1 MKLTSRSV
9 FAILTLSLIF
19 GLLATSS
26 HRAVQAQAVPPPPP
40 PPPTQIG
47 TQNMPPDRKAY
58 LDANRLPDPQKKIEA
73 LQKFLTD
80 FPKSQMLY
88 SAHSSLMSVL
98 IKSAP
103 EKKEEI
109 LLHANKAIDTAPEF
123 ARKFI
128 CNQVATDLIE
138 AGLLLDKA
146 EEFAA
151 KALSIAEEEQAKSLR
166 QSRASYQ
173 VLMGRI
179 YLKKGKTKDAEKAF
193 LAAYGAVPTGEANPT
208 TLRTAALGLAEIAE
222 KQGKY
227 DQALNHLSTAAIAG
241 RIDASARARLETAY
255 RKTHQDSLAGL
266 DEMLDAK
273 YEKEFPSPIKVE
285 PYKPTPSRTERAVLS
300 EVFTGS
306 GCPPC
311 VAADLAFDA
320 FLERYRNRDV
330 IVMMYHQHIPVPDP
344 MTNPSTQ
351 ARAKYYTVRGVP
363 SFVIDGD
370 SSQSGGGSRTNAVDV
385 YDRLSPVIERQLEA
399 PAEAEIKL
407 NADFTGPVVKVTA
420 NVANIKRESGQFR
433 LQLALV
439 EESLRFNG
447 ENGIRF
453 HPMVV
458 RSLAGENAGGFALER
473 SKLAPIEWRFDLTAI
488 TEELKKH
495 LDDFEKSRSEDKYT
509 FSEKKHVI
517 NPGNLSVV
525 AFVQDDKTKQVLQ
538 SVFLKVGSVQA
549 VSTK

>member
-1 MKLTSRSV
+1 MKLINRSV
-9 FAILTLSLIF
+9 FTVLTLSLIIAW
-19 GLLATSS
+19 LATSA
-26 HRAVQAQAVPPPPP
+26 HPGVGAQTLAPP
-40 PPPTQIG
+40 PPPTQA
-47 TQNMPPDRKAY
+47 TLSLSPERKAY
-58 LDANRLPDPQKKIEA
+58 TDANRLSDPQKKIEA
-73 LQKFLTD
+73 LEKFLVD
-80 FPKSQMLY
+80 FPKSSMLY
-88 SAHSSLMSVL
+88 SAHGSLMSAL
-98 IKSAP
+98 IKNQP
-103 EKKEEI
+103 EQRDKI
-109 LLHANKAIDTAPEF
+109 LLHAQKSIDGAPEF
-123 ARKFI
+123 IRKVV
-128 CNQVATDLIE
+128 CNGVATELIE
-138 AGLLLDKA
+138 AGMLDKA

-151 KALSIAEEEQAKSLR
+151 KALSMAEEEQAKARR

-173 VLMGRI
+173 TIMGRI
-179 YLKKGKTKDAEKAF
+179 YLKKGKTKEAEKAF
-193 LAAYGAVPTGEANPT
+193 KAAYTAFPSGDANST

-222 KQGKY
+222 KEGKY
-227 DQALNHLSTAAIAG
+227 DQALAHLSAAAIYG
-241 RIDASARARLETAY
+241 RSDAPARARLETAY

-273 YEKEFPSPIKVE
+273 YEKAFPSPIKVE
-285 PYKPTPSRTERAVLS
+285 PYKPTSSRTERTVLS
-300 EVFTGS
+300 EVFTGA

-320 FLERYRNRDV
+320 FLERYRNKDV

-351 ARAKYYTVRGVP
+351 ARAKYYNVRGVP
-363 SFVIDGD
+363 SFAIDGD
-370 SSQSGGGSRTNAVDV
+370 TSQSGGGPRNAAGEV
-385 YDRLSPVIERQLEA
+385 YDRLSPIIEKQLEA
-399 PAEAEIKL
+399 AAEAEIKL
-407 NADFTGPVVKVTA
+407 NADVVGPVVKITA
-420 NVANIKRESGQFR
+420 SVASVKGDSGQLR

-458 RSLAGENAGGFALER
+458 RSLAGENAGGFALDQSR
-473 SKLAPIEWRFDLTAI
+473 LTPVEWQFDLKAI

-495 LDDFEKSRSEDKYT
+495 LDDFEKSRIDDKYT

-538 SVFLKVGSVQA
+538 SVSLKVGSLA
-549 VSTK
+549 TVSTK